1 MSDEILRAFRAART
15 MDAFRTAAAAAAAAE
30 PVRAEIVEPEPCAEC
45 EEQPAPEPEGGPL
58 TASIAAAAAVAT
70 YPPEHFE
77 LWDGGK
83 EETPLQ
89 VTKDGHVFGM
99 LAGSGC
105 FRNGDTSTCVKYER
119 DPDPKLSNFHTST
132 LTLDNGDVIRVG
144 ALVAGTTH
152 ADIRMS
158 LEEQRRHHED
168 TSRAWALVRAFEDSR
183 GRLCCTGSVIPG
195 LDPTF
200 QAQAASSPVSIE
212 KWPAHG
218 VRGLTLV
225 GAVSVLKPAWKV

>member
-1 MSDEILRAFRAART
+1 MSDDTLRAFRTART
-15 MDAFRTAAAAAAAAE
+15 INAFRTAAAASAE
-30 PVRAEIVEPEPCAEC
+30 PVRAEIIEPEPCTDC
-45 EEQPAPEPEGGPL
+45 DQPEEVAPSDGPL
-58 TASIAAAAAVAT
+58 TASITAAAAVAT

-77 LWDGGK
+77 LWERK

-89 VTKDGHVFGM
+89 VTKDGRVFGM

-105 FRNGDTSTCVKYER
+105 FRNGDTSTCEKYQR

-132 LTLDNGDVIRVG
+132 LTLDNGEVIRVG

-152 ADIRMS
+152 ADVRMS
-158 LEEQRRHHED
+158 LEEQRQHHEN
-168 TSRAWALVRAFEDSR
+168 TSRAWALVTAFEDSR

-225 GAVSVLKPAWKV
+225 GAVSVLKPAWKVD